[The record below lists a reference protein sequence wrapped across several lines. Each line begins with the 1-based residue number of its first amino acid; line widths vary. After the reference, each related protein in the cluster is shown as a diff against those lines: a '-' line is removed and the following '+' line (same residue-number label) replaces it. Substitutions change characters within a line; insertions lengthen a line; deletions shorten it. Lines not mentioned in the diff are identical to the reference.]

1 MICRYGVISTVRR
14 TLLASLLLPTLA
26 MAGQPV
32 LELQYGAFYSQMKT
46 FTKGEFGH
54 ARLGF
59 YLTDPQ
65 NGKRCA
71 LDSARVSTQDK
82 DVKGEVTIDSE
93 LRLPFDEDLNLDK
106 AVVAVTLKEPHETC
120 DMTVQVMAD
129 APAVPDMPLAELAKR
144 QKQMQQL
151 LDKMAGMVGKY
162 FLPKMEGI
170 RIALVEP
177 QGTAYLVDGARQ
189 EPVTWQHGQLLLSNA
204 QLSAFAAGTLRLQGE
219 VLRLTPWLHK
229 G

>member
-1 MICRYGVISTVRR
+1 MTRRYGVTKVLRQS
-14 TLLASLLLPTLA
+14 LLATLLLPGLA
-26 MAGQPV
+26 LAEPV
-32 LELQYGAFYSQMKT
+32 LDLQYSTFYSQMKT
-46 FTKGEFGH
+46 FAKGEFGH

-65 NGKRCA
+65 NGQRCG
-71 LDSARVSTQDK
+71 LTFARVATDSK
-82 DVKGEVTIDSE
+82 EVAGEVTVDSE

-106 AVVAVTLKEPHETC
+106 GIVTVGLKEEHATC

-129 APAVPDMPLAELAKR
+129 APNGPELPLAELAAR
-144 QKQMQQL
+144 QLQMQSL
-151 LDKMAGMVGKY
+151 LDKMAGMVGKH

-170 RIALVEP
+170 RITLV
-177 QGTAYLVDGARQ
+177 QQSGTAYLIDGARQ
-189 EPVTWQHGQLLLSNA
+189 EALPWVEGHLLLSNE
-204 QLSAFAAGTLRLQGE
+204 QLAAFAAGQLRLQGD

>member
-1 MICRYGVISTVRR
+1 MTRRYGVTKVLRQS
-14 TLLASLLLPTLA
+14 LLAALLLPGLA
-26 MAGQPV
+26 LAEPV
-32 LELQYGAFYSQMKT
+32 LDLQYSTFYSQMKT
-46 FTKGEFGH
+46 FAKGEFGH

-65 NGKRCA
+65 NGQRCG
-71 LDSARVSTQDK
+71 LTFARVATDSK
-82 DVKGEVTIDSE
+82 EVAGEVTVDSE

-106 AVVAVTLKEPHETC
+106 GIVTVGLKEEHATC

-129 APAVPDMPLAELAKR
+129 APNGPELPLAELAAR
-144 QKQMQQL
+144 QLQMQSL
-151 LDKMAGMVGKY
+151 LDKMAGMVGKH

-170 RIALVEP
+170 RITLV
-177 QGTAYLVDGARQ
+177 QQSGTAYLINGARQ
-189 EPVTWQHGQLLLSNA
+189 EALPWQEGHLLLSNE
-204 QLSAFAAGTLRLQGE
+204 QLAAFAAGQLRLQGD

>member
-1 MICRYGVISTVRR
+1 MTRRYGVTKAVRQS
-14 TLLASLLLPTLA
+14 LLATLLLPGLA
-26 MAGQPV
+26 LAEPV
-32 LELQYGAFYSQMKT
+32 LDLQYSTFYSQMKT
-46 FTKGEFGH
+46 FAKGEFGH

-65 NGKRCA
+65 NGQRCG
-71 LDSARVSTQDK
+71 LTFARVATDSK
-82 DVKGEVTIDSE
+82 EVAGEVTVDSE

-106 AVVAVTLKEPHETC
+106 GIVTVGLKEEHATC

-129 APAVPDMPLAELAKR
+129 APNGPELPLAELAAR
-144 QKQMQQL
+144 QQQMQSL
-151 LDKMAGMVGKY
+151 LDKMAGMVGKH

-177 QGTAYLVDGARQ
+177 KGTAYLIDGARQ
-189 EPVTWQHGQLLLSNA
+189 EPVAWQHGQLLLSNA
-204 QLSAFAAGTLRLQGE
+204 QLSAFAGGTLRLQGE